1 MKYCNARKIVL
12 TVIVAAISALLTSA
26 SGQQSP
32 RRIDIQAK
40 RFQYTPNEITLKK
53 GEPVVLVFHSEDVT
67 HGFKLKQFNLRT
79 EIPKNGTSEVAF
91 TPDKAGDFVGQ
102 CAHFCGSGHGEMKLT
117 IHVTE

>member
-1 MKYCNARKIVL
+1 MEYQEDYPNRHRGCHFGPAHLRVWTAK
-12 TVIVAAISALLTSA
+12 S
-26 SGQQSP
+26 

-53 GEPVVLVFHSEDVT
+53 DEPVVLVFHSEDVT
-67 HGFKLKQFNLRT
+67 HGFKLKEFDLIT
-79 EIPKNGTSEVAF
+79 DVPKNRTIELAF
-91 TPDKAGDFVGQ
+91 APNNAGEFVGQ